1 MCTGIPTQ
9 KKKLIP
15 YRSLIKISRNLL
27 HLCLFVSDFQK
38 DPELETPFSDS
49 AQPLLLA
56 PQNVSP
62 PGTTGLITET
72 ITKVGALHAFEQS
85 APHSPITKTLKRSPH
100 SAISML
106 CVTKPKTKRDERNE

>member
-1 MCTGIPTQ
+1 MGEFLTIPF
-9 KKKLIP
+9 K
-15 YRSLIKISRNLL
+15 SLLRVQIKRAPNSAG
-27 HLCLFVSDFQK
+27 
-38 DPELETPFSDS
+38 S

-72 ITKVGALHAFEQS
+72 ITKVGAAHAFEQS

-106 CVTKPKTKRDERNE
+106 CVTTPKTKRNERNE